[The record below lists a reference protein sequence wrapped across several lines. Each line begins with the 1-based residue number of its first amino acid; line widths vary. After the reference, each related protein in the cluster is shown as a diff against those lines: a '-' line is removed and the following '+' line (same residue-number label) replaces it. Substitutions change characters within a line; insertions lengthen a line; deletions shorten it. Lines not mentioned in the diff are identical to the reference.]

1 MLKFKTV
8 TLADK
13 AWVDEIVFSEN
24 SPSAD
29 YNFGNIYIWDKHFRQ
44 LICPFEGRML
54 TKLRYEGHPSF
65 VFPIGTGPLRPAVE
79 ALRAFAAERG
89 YPFRMHGITER
100 HKQQL
105 EEKFP
110 GCFDFTEDSDFAD
123 YIYSADKLATYSG
136 KALHGKKNHCN
147 RFEAENDWEF
157 VPLTRE
163 LIPGCMD
170 MLDVWSEENSDRLEK
185 SITYEHDAIVRAF
198 AAYEKLGLEGGV
210 LKSGGRIVGFTVG
223 ELASR
228 DTLDVHF
235 EKAEGSINGAY
246 PMVCR
251 EMTRM
256 AMARHPELKYINR
269 EDDMGL
275 EALRFSKLSY
285 KPEFMLKKYTACWKC
300 GEAAE

>member
-1 MLKFKTV
+1 MKFKTV

>member
-1 MLKFKTV
+1 MKFKTV

-89 YPFRMHGITER
+89 YPFRMHGITGR

-105 EEKFP
+105 EEEFP

-256 AMARHPELKYINR
+256 AMARHPKLKYINR

>member
-105 EEKFP
+105 EEEFP

-235 EKAEGSINGAY
+235 EKAEGSINGA
-246 PMVCR
+246 
-251 EMTRM
+251 
-256 AMARHPELKYINR
+256 
-269 EDDMGL
+269 
-275 EALRFSKLSY
+275 
-285 KPEFMLKKYTACWKC
+285 
-300 GEAAE
+300 

>member
-89 YPFRMHGITER
+89 YPFRMHGITEC

-105 EEKFP
+105 EEEFP

-136 KALHGKKNHCN
+136 KALHGKKNPRVGIGFN
-147 RFEAENDWEF
+147 GASGALIDLGDENF
-157 VPLTRE
+157 V
-163 LIPGCMD
+163 
-170 MLDVWSEENSDRLEK
+170 
-185 SITYEHDAIVRAF
+185 
-198 AAYEKLGLEGGV
+198 GV
-210 LKSGGRIVGFTVG
+210 LMPWRPAAVTAPQTPPGWWADSLRIATDPVADLV
-223 ELASR
+223 
-228 DTLDVHF
+228 
-235 EKAEGSINGAY
+235 
-246 PMVCR
+246 
-251 EMTRM
+251 
-256 AMARHPELKYINR
+256 
-269 EDDMGL
+269 
-275 EALRFSKLSY
+275 
-285 KPEFMLKKYTACWKC
+285 
-300 GEAAE
+300 